1 MNNALFDS
9 ILPRKKISE
18 KNCPVKRKSSLPINN
33 NHRLL
38 NFSKQI
44 LEDETKDSNQ
54 FHRKSSQNLI
64 SDVREIYQNN
74 ADKYNDIIEAEFFGN
89 ENHHHI
95 PNEPERILDAP
106 QLIFICLLRS
116 FCLFMEC

>member
-44 LEDETKDSNQ
+44 LEKVL
-54 FHRKSSQNLI
+54 KI
-64 SDVREIYQNN
+64 
-74 ADKYNDIIEAEFFGN
+74 
-89 ENHHHI
+89 
-95 PNEPERILDAP
+95 
-106 QLIFICLLRS
+106 
-116 FCLFMEC
+116 